1 MSGMDTAPVP
11 RPDDIRALAK
21 TLLHWLEVTETAEL
35 MRETGILPLSREKTG
50 KDYDRRIQAFAR
62 HALPAQV
69 VRLHPDAPMVSLHLF
84 AEIYDNG
91 FLRADPW
98 RWWFAWLALELIAE
112 SGLDPAGRRIRA
124 FLKDSETHPLTDDS
138 AARWLACNPL
148 RARYWTRR
156 IERDIVLAQ
165 THRKAETANVAVQAE
180 QHLALALRRPL
191 EVLRDGMLDEAAEI
205 AAALSLRLEER
216 ASRNAKARPPPK
228 T

>member
-1 MSGMDTAPVP
+1 METAPAAS
-11 RPDDIRALAK
+11 PDDIRALAK
-21 TLLHWLEVTETAEL
+21 TLLHWLEIAETGDL
-35 MRETGILPLSREKTG
+35 MKEVGILPRGKEKID
-50 KDYDRRIQAFAR
+50 KDYDRRAQAFAK

-112 SGLDPAGRRIRA
+112 SGLDPAGRRIRT
-124 FLKDSETHPLTDDS
+124 FLKDSETHPLTDES

-148 RARYWTRR
+148 RSRYWTRR

-180 QHLALALRRPL
+180 QHLALALRKPL

-216 ASRNAKARPPPK
+216 VLRNGKARPPK